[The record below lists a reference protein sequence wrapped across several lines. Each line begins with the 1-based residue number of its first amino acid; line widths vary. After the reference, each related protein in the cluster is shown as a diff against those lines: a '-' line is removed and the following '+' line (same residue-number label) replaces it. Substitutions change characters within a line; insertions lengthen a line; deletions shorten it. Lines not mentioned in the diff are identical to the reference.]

1 VQEEI
6 RFVICPELIVSRLIT
21 AELDVRLH
29 HHHLLLNGLLRSDP
43 LQDNEALLVSE
54 SFVF

>member
-1 VQEEI
+1 MQEEI